1 MDAPGTVQGHLP
13 LLPAVIVGLDT
24 IYVQDGETRTVG
36 TRSNLAV
43 LSGTPCNGGPGFNG
57 GIPSFRQVVPALLV
71 SVRPKTPFFWK
82 TGRLIF
88 ECNMRVSC
96 FDVRKAKFFSC
107 CEWEREFRQFVDE
120 QIRMITKVM
129 PVTKPAFVFS

>member
-1 MDAPGTVQGHLP
+1 MM
-13 LLPAVIVGLDT
+13 
-24 IYVQDGETRTVG
+24 
-36 TRSNLAV
+36 S
-43 LSGTPCNGGPGFNG
+43 TPFIRASQPN
-57 GIPSFRQVVPALLV
+57 IV

-82 TGRLIF
+82 TGRLTF

-107 CEWEREFRQFVDE
+107 CEWEREFRQFLDE
-120 QIRMITKVM
+120 QIRMITKIM